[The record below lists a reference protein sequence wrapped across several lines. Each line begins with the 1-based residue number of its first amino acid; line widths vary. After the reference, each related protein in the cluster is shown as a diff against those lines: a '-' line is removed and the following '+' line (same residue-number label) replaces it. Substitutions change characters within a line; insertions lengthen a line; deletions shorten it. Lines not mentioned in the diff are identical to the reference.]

1 MGYGVAHGYQF
12 NVYILEEVFFQC
24 VVMFNFFKFMKVV
37 LLVVVQ
43 IMGSMEDD
51 KTFSTLMFLK
61 TKLWN

>member
-1 MGYGVAHGYQF
+1 
-12 NVYILEEVFFQC
+12 
-24 VVMFNFFKFMKVV
+24 MKVV

-61 TKLWN
+61 TKLWNQLFEHLDLKVCMFAQLFYVVDIFPSDMP